1 MRYDYS
7 AHMSL
12 NESIRQIGSREHD
25 ISIIQSIIEDI
36 FSRADALLESEEF
49 FIEFYADNK
58 AKLNTLLTESVLT
71 EEQFLSYVTPIIV
84 EGIFSSIWG
93 ERLGNIRKD
102 IGGQLSGI
110 QRLSDMGKEKEGQT
124 DDFYNK
130 AERFKERNF
139 DRLKSE
145 YEQRSG
151 KGILGFA
158 RKLRSRF
165 SGEDN
170 SEFDSSKLM
179 GSLSSE
185 EKREAINREGNK
197 RIRAAG
203 EKAVQSTTFDKQPG
217 FSDLRGK
224 GSVKGYKRKITA
236 GGQYLDLLRKK
247 DPNRL
252 KEIGAKADQRTEED
266 LIADKMLGT
275 REREA
280 QNRRIDLQREYNR
293 AKKKLG

>member
-25 ISIIQSIIEDI
+25 ISIIQSIIEDV

-93 ERLGNIRKD
+93 EKLGNIRKD

-110 QRLSDMGKEKEGQT
+110 QRLSDMGKKKEGQT
-124 DDFYNK
+124 DDFYDK
-130 AERFKERNF
+130 AEKFRVRNF

-179 GSLSSE
+179 GSLSPE

-203 EKAVQSTTFDKQPG
+203 EKAVQSTIFDKQPG
-217 FSDLRGK
+217 VLKGE
-224 GSVKGYKRKITA
+224 GSVRGYKRKITA
-236 GGQYLDLLRKK
+236 AGQYLDLLRKR

-252 KEIGAKADQRTEED
+252 REIGAKATQRTKED
-266 LIADKMLGT
+266 LAADKMLRT
-275 REREA
+275 RERKA
-280 QNRRIDLQREYNR
+280 QDRRIDLEREYDRLRKN
-293 AKKKLG
+293 

>member
-25 ISIIQSIIEDI
+25 ISIIQSIIEDV

-124 DDFYNK
+124 DDFYDK

-179 GSLSSE
+179 GSLSPE

-280 QNRRIDLQREYNR
+280 QNRRIDLQKEYNR
-293 AKKKLG
+293 AKKN

>member
-25 ISIIQSIIEDI
+25 ISIIQSIIEDV

-179 GSLSSE
+179 GSLSPE

-280 QNRRIDLQREYNR
+280 QNRRIDLQKEYNR
-293 AKKKLG
+293 AKKN

>member
-110 QRLSDMGKEKEGQT
+110 QRLSDMGKKKEGQT
-124 DDFYNK
+124 DDFYDK
-130 AERFKERNF
+130 AERFRVRNF

-217 FSDLRGK
+217 FDMKGRGA
-224 GSVKGYKRKITA
+224 VKGYKRKITA

>member
-25 ISIIQSIIEDI
+25 ISIIQSIIEDV

-179 GSLSSE
+179 GSLSPE

-197 RIRAAG
+197 RIRA
-203 EKAVQSTTFDKQPG
+203 
-217 FSDLRGK
+217 
-224 GSVKGYKRKITA
+224 
-236 GGQYLDLLRKK
+236 
-247 DPNRL
+247 
-252 KEIGAKADQRTEED
+252 
-266 LIADKMLGT
+266 
-275 REREA
+275 
-280 QNRRIDLQREYNR
+280 
-293 AKKKLG
+293 

>member
-25 ISIIQSIIEDI
+25 ISIIQSIIEDV

-179 GSLSSE
+179 GSLSPE

-217 FSDLRGK
+217 FSDMRGK

-280 QNRRIDLQREYNR
+280 QNRRIDLQKEYNR
-293 AKKKLG
+293 AKKN